1 VRRAAPLVLIAVL
14 AGCGSNSK
22 PAPFAPEGGETK
34 TTSQPPVERVA
45 AVAGLA
51 TKNTTRVAGADPI
64 ADGAGVAQVVYP
76 AQTANTRPAAV
87 VLAGT
92 SDWRSALAAS
102 VLAAPPIRAP
112 ILLSGAAAL
121 APVTRAALTALKP
134 TGSGQAGGAKVIRI
148 GAVPKLPAATPTT
161 DITSTDPV
169 ALAAAIDRFQ
179 TAALGKPSPAVVV
192 VSRDA
197 PAFAMPAAGWAARS
211 GDSVL
216 FVTSDTVPPAT
227 AQAIRTHQRPRI
239 YVLGPPSVI
248 SDTVERALGKLGSSV
263 TRIAGATPVDN
274 AIAFAR
280 YLDPQFG
287 WGIRDPGHGLVFA
300 NASRP
305 LDAAAAAPLS
315 GSGTYGPLLLVDRP
329 APLPPTLA
337 AYLLDIQPGYKGD
350 PTRGVYNHGWLI
362 GDGRTIS
369 VPTQAAIDRLLE
381 IAPVKTPTTT
391 P

>member
-1 VRRAAPLVLIAVL
+1 VRRVAPLVLIAVL

-22 PAPFAPEGGETK
+22 PAPFAPSGGGAK
-34 TTSQPPVERVA
+34 TTPKRAGGFVA
-45 AVAGLA
+45 IPSVA
-51 TKNTTRVAGADPI
+51 TKNTTRIPGPDPI
-64 ADGAGVAQVVYP
+64 ADAALVAQAVYP
-76 AQTANTRPAAV
+76 GAPEQPAAA
-87 VLAGT
+87 VLADAQ
-92 SDWRSALAAS
+92 DWQAALAAA

-112 ILLSGAAAL
+112 ILLGHGARLTAATDHALAAL
-121 APVTRAALTALKP
+121 SPS
-134 TGSGQAGGAKVIRI
+134 GSGPAGGAKVIRI
-148 GAVPKLPAATPTT
+148 GDVPKLPAGTPTT
-161 DITSTDPV
+161 DLTSADPV
-169 ALAAAIDRFQ
+169 SLAAAIDRFQ

-216 FVTSDTVPPAT
+216 FVTSDTVPRAT
-227 AQAIRTHQRPRI
+227 AQAIRTHERPHI

-248 SDTVERALGKLGSSV
+248 SDAVERDLGKLGSSV
-263 TRIAGATPVDN
+263 TRIAGATPVAN

-300 NASRP
+300 SARQP
-305 LDAAAAAPLS
+305 LAAAAAAPLS
-315 GSGTYGPLLLVDRP
+315 GSGTYGPLLLVDRA
-329 APLPPTLA
+329 APLPPALS

-362 GDGRTIS
+362 GDGRAIS

-381 IAPVKTPTTT
+381 IAPVKTSTST